1 MEGILKTIKNEYK
14 GNRFVCEHT
23 FPELTAVCP
32 TTNLPDFYTLR
43 IVYEPDEKLIEL
55 KSLKLYLVEYRN
67 EGIYH
72 EELINRIMDDLKS
85 VIEPNWIFLE
95 LEVAVRGGISTFI
108 KRYWDKNEGDDIQ
121 KAIEGM

>member
-1 MEGILKTIKNEYK
+1 M
-14 GNRFVCEHT
+14 
-23 FPELTAVCP
+23 
-32 TTNLPDFYTLR
+32 
-43 IVYEPDEKLIEL
+43 YEPDEKLIEL